1 MEFNK
6 NMDLFIENLS
16 KKDKK
21 TLSQKTLKLVEEVG
35 ELSKVILPYDSAPGT
50 NHRFVD
56 RAKLLEEIVDI
67 HLCNISILKS
77 LDFTNDDFNEML
89 VQKTKKWSELQS
101 REDEVNFPL
110 PYEIHVTIK
119 NENLDIEKFKS
130 DCNDIQ
136 VKPIIIDLESTSNI
150 IKDVM
155 TSSKHFGDNKSS
167 YMESLRIFNDLKDRG
182 YNVIRNKIETV
193 PWHMSAP
200 KELKPNQKIDND
212 RYFESH
218 IGVLISDSEKNRLS
232 NLVQYINDEQLVDGF
247 VKMSQN
253 FFKKVDSGTYINMIT
268 YRSYS
273 LGYNDFNKNV
283 EFLKQKLITSGFK
296 FEKVEVEFAI
306 YDSNIHHDS
315 KWLE

>member
-6 NMDLFIENLS
+6 NIDLFIENLS

-56 RAKLLEEIVDI
+56 REKLLEEIVDI
-67 HLCNISILKS
+67 HLCNVSILKS
-77 LDFTNDDFNEML
+77 LDFTNEDFNEML

-119 NENLDIEKFKS
+119 NDNLDIEKFKS

-167 YMESLRIFNDLKDRG
+167 YMESLRIFNELKDRG

-218 IGVLISDSEKNRLS
+218 IGVLISDSEKGRLS
-232 NLVQYINDEQLVDGF
+232 HLIQNINDEQLVDGF

-283 EFLKQKLITSGFK
+283 EYLKQRLTTCGFK